1 MIIGIGE
8 TVYDIIFRDDQ
19 PQRAVPGGSTFNAL
33 ISLGRM
39 LGKGDDGEYRCVMI
53 TETGDDHIGQ
63 MIIRFMEHNNVS
75 PQYVAINRGT
85 KTHISLAFLDE
96 NNDAQYE
103 FYKDHASANLKNLDI
118 SNLTF
123 HSDDIVLFGSF
134 FAVNPVIRD
143 KVRSLLRAAH
153 DAGATLYYDVNF
165 RKNHQQELPLIV
177 ENIIENYRLATV
189 VRGSNEDFRYLYGSD
204 DIEQIYHQH
213 IEPYCKKFIC
223 TCGGEP
229 IMVFDGKEVKKY
241 AVSPIETVSTIGA
254 GDNFN
259 AGYIYGL
266 KSGLSQDEIIAT
278 AQEFSSA
285 VCQSLQ
291 NYVGEEFVN
300 SHRRSRTENK
310 LR

>member
-19 PQRAVPGGSTFNAL
+19 PQRAVPGGSTFNAM

-39 LGKGDDGEYRCVMI
+39 LGKDDDGKCQCVMI

-75 PQYVAINRGT
+75 PRYVAVNKGT
-85 KTHISLAFLDE
+85 KSHISLAFLDE

-103 FYKDHASANLKNLDI
+103 FYKDHASANLQNLDV

-153 DAGATLYYDVNF
+153 DAGAMLYYDVNF
-165 RKNHQQELPLIV
+165 RKNHQQELPLIM
-177 ENIIENYRLATV
+177 ENIMENYHLATV
-189 VRGSNEDFRYLYGSD
+189 VRGSNEDFRYLYGID

-213 IEPYCKKFIC
+213 IEPYCKNFIC

-266 KSGLSQDEIIAT
+266 QRGLPQDEIIAT

-285 VCQSLQ
+285 VCRSLQ
-291 NYVGEEFVN
+291 NYIGEEFVN
-300 SHRRSRTENK
+300 SHKASF
-310 LR
+310 